1 MAKLSRIHV
10 NKHVIAKN
18 RKHGLN
24 FPPISIKRGKMNI
37 YAHSVDILGASKV
50 VYSPD
55 KPLKC
60 GARLWIETYA
70 PVLADH
76 WEVM

>member
-10 NKHVIAKN
+10 NKHVITGN
-18 RKHGLN
+18 RKHDKSE
-24 FPPISIKRGKMNI
+24 PPISIKRGKMNI
-37 YAHSVDILGASKV
+37 YAHTVDILGASKII
-50 VYSPD
+50 YSPD

-70 PVLADH
+70 PVLADDK
-76 WEVM
+76 EVM